1 MELSKTLTVDRIRI
15 PLQAQT
21 KTELITELVQILSDA
36 GALTNPQAALE
47 AVLKRE
53 SERSTGIGYGLAIP
67 HGKSDGASQLAIA
80 AGKPAQPVE
89 YQSLDARPVNFIVL
103 LISPPTATAAHIQA
117 LAQISRLMN
126 SEELRNRVAAAQTA
140 EELHSAIAAAERTM
154 R

>member
-15 PLQAQT
+15 PLLAQT
-21 KTELITELVQILSDA
+21 KTELITELVQVLTDA
-36 GALTNPQAALE
+36 GALENPQAALE

-67 HGKSDGASQLAIA
+67 HGKSDGASRLVIA

-103 LISPPTATAAHIQA
+103 IVSPPNATAAHIQA

-126 SEELRNRVAAAQTA
+126 SEELRNRVASAQTA
-140 EELHSAIAAAERTM
+140 AELHAAIAAAEAAM
-154 R
+154 K